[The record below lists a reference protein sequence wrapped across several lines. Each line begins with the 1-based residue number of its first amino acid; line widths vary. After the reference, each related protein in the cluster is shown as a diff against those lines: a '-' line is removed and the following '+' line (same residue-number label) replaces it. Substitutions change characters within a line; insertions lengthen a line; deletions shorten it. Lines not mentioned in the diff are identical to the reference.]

1 MTAVLES
8 VLGIRLLL
16 WAGDPLPVPRPQL
29 LPALRTAEVTNDS
42 DSMDGFQ
49 LTFALTKN
57 RLGRFDIIDTLAPG
71 TRVWIGAVLGV
82 VPQPLIDGVVERHDL
97 MPSGTPGEST
107 LTVTGTTIT
116 SLLGL
121 AERNQPHPNQ
131 PDSVIV
137 MAVLAQYPELGLVP
151 AVAPT
156 TDIPLE
162 LDRTPQQNETDL
174 ALIERLATANSFV
187 FYTEPITFG
196 VNKAYW
202 GPVLRTSLPQPRLT
216 VGMGPHQNVRSL
228 SFGFDSLAA
237 VGAEGSFIDPI
248 FKLKIPLPAMPALR
262 IPPLSASP
270 AAARRTTR
278 LRTAANAGPALGALA
293 SAAAATQA
301 PEAVSGSGT
310 LDTSRYGAILRA
322 RGLVGLRGAGTDYD
336 GYYYVRRVTHTISVG
351 SYTQSFALS
360 REGTSS
366 LTPVVVP

>member
-1 MTAVLES
+1 VTAVLES
-8 VLGIRLLL
+8 VLGVRLLL
-16 WAGDPLPVPRPQL
+16 WAGDPVPVPQPRL
-29 LPALRTAEVTNDS
+29 LPALRSAEVTNDA
-42 DSMDGFQ
+42 DSTDGFQ
-49 LTFALTKN
+49 LSFALTKD
-57 RLGRFDIIDTLAPG
+57 RLGRYDVIDTLAPG

-97 MPSGTPGEST
+97 SPSGQPGEST
-107 LTVTGTTIT
+107 LTVTGTTVT
-116 SLLGL
+116 SQLGL
-121 AERNQPHPNQ
+121 AERNEPHPNQ

-137 MAVLAQYPELGLVP
+137 TKVLGQYPEYGFVP
-151 AVAPT
+151 AVTPT

-174 ALIERLATANSFV
+174 ALIERLAEANGFV

-216 VGMGPHQNVRSL
+216 VGMGPHQNLRSL

-237 VGAEGSFIDPI
+237 VGAEGSFVDPI
-248 FKLKIPLPAMPALR
+248 LKLKIPLPAMPALR
-262 IPPLSASP
+262 IPPLSAKP
-270 AAARRTTR
+270 APARRTTR
-278 LRTAANAGPALGALA
+278 LRNTANAGPALGALA
-293 SAAAATQA
+293 AVAAATQA

-310 LDTSRYGAILRA
+310 LDTARYGAILRA
-322 RGLVGLRGAGTDYD
+322 RGLVGLRGAGTEYD
-336 GYYYVRRVTHTISVG
+336 GYYYVRRVTHEISVG